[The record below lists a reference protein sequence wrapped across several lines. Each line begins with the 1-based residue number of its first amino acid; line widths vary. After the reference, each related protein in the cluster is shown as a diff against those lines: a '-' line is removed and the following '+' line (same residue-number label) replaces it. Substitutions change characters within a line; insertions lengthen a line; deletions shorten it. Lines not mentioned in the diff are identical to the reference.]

1 MPTCRPRKV
10 HHKNFN
16 LNPRN
21 LAKKTHTRKHTSLV
35 ISEYIY
41 IYILHVKDVA
51 SIYNL
56 LEKSFWCWK
65 KILKRHGL
73 AKNFSFGLKLE
84 TSILHLWM
92 DNWHFFGA

>member
-1 MPTCRPRKV
+1 MSMPVAGMPTCRPRKV

-41 IYILHVKDVA
+41 IYITRERCG
-51 SIYNL
+51 IY
-56 LEKSFWCWK
+56 
-65 KILKRHGL
+65 I
-73 AKNFSFGLKLE
+73 
-84 TSILHLWM
+84 
-92 DNWHFFGA
+92 